1 LKPPEAGIIVHLRP
15 DFGEIAKGD
24 DLMFTTK
31 SKTAQWL
38 GALVV
43 AAVLAGCGSTVPL
56 DSKPVTVVDKSKAD
70 GAGQSAGANAVTPVA
85 VKSASLGDMGPEN
98 VGRIVYFDFD
108 SAAVKAESREVILA
122 HARYLRANPER
133 RVVLEGHTDE
143 RGSREYNVALG
154 QRRAESVAKTMLVFG
169 VKANAMESV
178 SFGEEKPAM
187 LGSNEGA
194 WEANRRVEITYR

>member
-1 LKPPEAGIIVHLRP
+1 
-15 DFGEIAKGD
+15 
-24 DLMFTTK
+24 MFTTK

-56 DSKPVTVVDKSKAD
+56 DTGKVTVVDKSKSDSKSDA
-70 GAGQSAGANAVTPVA
+70 AVSQAAGANKVAPVA
-85 VKSASLGDMGPEN
+85 VKSAKLGDMGPEN
-98 VGRIVYFDFD
+98 VGRVVYFDFD
-108 SAAVKAESREVILA
+108 SSAIKAESREVILA
-122 HARYLRANPER
+122 HSRYERANPER

-154 QRRAESVAKTMLVFG
+154 QRRAEAVAKTMLVFG
-169 VKANAMESV
+169 AKGNAMEAV
-178 SFGEEKPAM
+178 SFGEEKPAV

>member
-1 LKPPEAGIIVHLRP
+1 MPGTVFINPRTGV
-15 DFGEIAKGD
+15 IAKGD
-24 DLMFTTK
+24 DLMFATK

-56 DSKPVTVVDKSKAD
+56 DAGKVTVVDKSKSDDA
-70 GAGQSAGANAVTPVA
+70 ASQSAGANKVAPVA
-85 VKSASLGDMGPEN
+85 VKSAKLGDMGPEN
-98 VGRIVYFDFD
+98 VGRVVYFDFD
-108 SAAVKAESREVILA
+108 SSAIKPESREVILA

-169 VKANAMESV
+169 AKANAMEAV